1 MADETAPHPGF
12 RGTIA
17 SPDGYNTEIPESLLT
32 PDSVPTRIGSV
43 DFFDGFP
50 SKDTVAKVYDNLD
63 FSRGVKVFLDMLPAA
78 SIHALVQSHADAGI
92 TNLNTVMIT
101 EQLMDSNLLYLTGN
115 TDTVY
120 AVCVLDLERDGA
132 TVVEIPPGCGPG
144 TLNDAFQRFV
154 VDMGAPGPDRGQG
167 GKYLILPPD
176 YEGDVPDGYFV
187 ARSKG
192 YMNWLILRGFLVDG
206 EPDAAVEMYKTHL
219 RLYPLSQADDPPA
232 MRYINGSRVVQNTVF
247 PSDYSYFE
255 ALDTVIQ
262 KEPVGLLD
270 PELRGLLAA
279 IGIEKGRRFSP
290 DERMRKILS
299 EAARVGDATARVLS
313 YAPRL
318 PGVVVRE
325 ASSWTTF
332 FVGATPIGSPTTAPE
347 GLASNWIQTVAGKG
361 WFAVLRLYGPT
372 QAWFDQTWWPGEIE
386 TVDT

>member
-1 MADETAPHPGF
+1 M
-12 RGTIA
+12 
-17 SPDGYNTEIPESLLT
+17 
-32 PDSVPTRIGSV
+32 

-50 SKDTVAKVYDNLD
+50 TKDTVARVYDNLD

-78 SIHALVQSHADAGI
+78 SIHALVQSHAEAGI
-92 TNLNTVMIT
+92 TNVNTVMIT

-132 TVVEIPPGCGPG
+132 TVVEIPAGCGPG

-187 ARSKG
+187 SRSTS
-192 YMNWLILRGFLVDG
+192 YTNWLILRGFLVNG
-206 EPDAAVEMYKTHL
+206 EPDAAVEMYKTGL
-219 RLYPLSQADDPPA
+219 KLYPLSQADDRPA
-232 MRYINGSRVVQNTVF
+232 MRFINASTVVQNTVF

-255 ALDTVIQ
+255 ALDAMIQ
-262 KEPVGLLD
+262 KEPLGLLD

-290 DERMRKILS
+290 DERMRKLLS
-299 EAARVGDATARVLS
+299 EAAQVGDATARVLS

-325 ASSWTTF
+325 ASNWTTF
-332 FVGATPIGSPTTAPE
+332 FVGGNADWIANDGNGGRNLDARTAFFYQAIVNTPAM
-347 GLASNWIQTVAGKG
+347 
-361 WFAVLRLYGPT
+361 VL
-372 QAWFDQTWWPGEIE
+372 E
-386 TVDT
+386 TVGAGSQYVGTTVDSHGGLPR